1 MIDDIFVLD
10 GIVHMIDWSLA
21 YGHAADDEP
30 GEGESERE
38 REIKLAQR
46 ATGNVFDFTPM
57 LKGEPPEA
65 LQGSTAANFDLIFGQ
80 SPTDM
85 AVVGSLPLEPVPA
98 AQDPSLTLNH
108 AFASAYPERCLLSG
122 GIQPYGQELASALDS
137 MEYQVR
143 ELNARSMKFYPFQW
157 HCDDEA
163 VAYPLYEKCRELGIK
178 VLQFHLCLPADS
190 SHNVE
195 MQRPNGLQNP
205 ARDFPD
211 LTFVM
216 HHPGAL
222 YFDETV
228 SIAQRFPNIH
238 LLISP
243 LVQMALIKPR
253 FVQKMFGELLQQVG
267 AKKLIYGSEGAMG
280 GNPTKYVEALL
291 NLEIADDLRDG
302 YGYPQL
308 TREDKEDILGLN
320 MARLFDIDVAGR
332 LAEIENEE
340 GSGSG

>member
-1 MIDDIFVLD
+1 MFDDIFIFD
-10 GIVHMIDWSLA
+10 GVVHVIDWSLSFKRSPE
-21 YGHAADDEP
+21 DESSG
-30 GEGESERE
+30 GETERE
-38 REIKLAQR
+38 KAIKLAQR
-46 ATGNVFDFTPM
+46 VTGNVFDFSPL
-57 LKGEPPEA
+57 LKGEPPDA
-65 LQGSTAANFDLIFGQ
+65 LKGSPAANFELIFGQ

-85 AVVGSLPLEPVPA
+85 AMVGSLPVDPLPA
-98 AQDPSLTLNH
+98 AHDPSLRLNH
-108 AFASAYPERCLLSG
+108 AFASAYPERCLFCG
-122 GIQPYGQELASALDS
+122 GVQPFGQDLDAALDS

-157 HCDDEA
+157 HCDDESL
-163 VAYPLYEKCRELGIK
+163 AYPLYEKCQELGVE

-216 HHPGAL
+216 HHPTAL

-238 LLISP
+238 LLVSP

-253 FVQKMFGELLQQVG
+253 LVQKMFGELLQQVG

-280 GNPTKYVEALL
+280 GNPTKYIDAILDM
-291 NLEIADDLRDG
+291 EIADDLRDG
-302 YGYPQL
+302 YGYPQM
-308 TREDKEDILGLN
+308 TRGDKEDILGLN
-320 MARLFDIDVAGR
+320 MARLFGVDVPAQLGK
-332 LAEIENEE
+332 LEQSADE
-340 GSGSG
+340 GGT